1 MRLKAFCKILTVCKW
16 LSADN
21 ADSVHSLSY
30 KTIGD
35 HSSRYRKLCAPES
48 AYS

>member
-1 MRLKAFCKILTVCKW
+1 MWLKAFRIILTVCKW

-21 ADSVHSLSY
+21 ADPVHSLSY
-30 KTIGD
+30 KTIGYR
-35 HSSRYRKLCAPES
+35 SPRYEKLCAPES